1 MQINVE
7 ISIARRVIGAIVLG
21 LLAVVILPQLFNG
34 GGRIPDRPNMTIPTM
49 IPAPD
54 ASRLSVELPIDAR
67 AENNRTE
74 PTLAEQ
80 VVTEKP
86 SKTGDTV
93 AVIGVWSLQIASFKD
108 SVNAATLRDGLREAG
123 FRSYNKENALSDGSL
138 LTQVMVGPVQNYDD
152 VIALKTELSAALTS
166 LNISGPP
173 LVVKYS
179 P

>member
-1 MQINVE
+1 MT
-7 ISIARRVIGAIVLG
+7 RRVIGAIVLG

-34 GGRIPDRPNMTIPTM
+34 GGRIPDRPKMSIPAM

-54 ASRLSVELPIDAR
+54 ASRLSVELPMDAR
-67 AENNRTE
+67 AVNNIQTSNPEDQIVIEDPR
-74 PTLAEQ
+74 
-80 VVTEKP
+80 K
-86 SKTGDTV
+86 SGDGTPI
-93 AVIGVWSLQIASFKD
+93 IGVWSLQIASFKD
-108 SVNAATLRDGLREAG
+108 SANAASLRNGLRDAG
-123 FRSYNKENALSDGSL
+123 FRSYNKENALSDGSI

-152 VIALKTELSAALTS
+152 VLALKSDVSVTLTT